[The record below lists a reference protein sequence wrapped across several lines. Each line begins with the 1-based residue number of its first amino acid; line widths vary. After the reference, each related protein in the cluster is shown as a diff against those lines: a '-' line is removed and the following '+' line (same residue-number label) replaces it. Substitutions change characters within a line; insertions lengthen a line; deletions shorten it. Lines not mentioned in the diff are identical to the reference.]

1 MRDDDANAMAFYS
14 PSPDG
19 VREGLEVALVIVKL
33 VRELYEWFA
42 GGGFAP
48 KMPPSASLAALQAL
62 IASSPEARAR
72 LVEKARQ
79 DPELREQLATVAA
92 SSEQLTVLV
101 KEIDHVDG

>member
-1 MRDDDANAMAFYS
+1 MTDDDTPIAFYA
-14 PSPDG
+14 PSPDE

-72 LVEKARQ
+72 LVEKARR
-79 DPELREQLATVAA
+79 DPELREQLATISA
-92 SSEQLTVLV
+92 SSAQLDALV
-101 KEIDHVDG
+101 KEIEHADG